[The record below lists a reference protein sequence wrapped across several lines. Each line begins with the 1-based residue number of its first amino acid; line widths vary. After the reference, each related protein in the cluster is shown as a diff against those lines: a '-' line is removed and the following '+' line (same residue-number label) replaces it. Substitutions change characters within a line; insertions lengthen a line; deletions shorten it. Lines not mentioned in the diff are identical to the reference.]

1 MEQPSPPSPLR
12 RLTVVRE
19 KIIEQKLVKAV
30 KNKGGL
36 APKFVAIGIDGMPDR
51 LVLMNGGRIAF
62 VEVKAKGKKL
72 RPLQVRRKKQL
83 EQLGFLH
90 FTLDDEEQIG
100 GMIDEICTT

>member
-1 MEQPSPPSPLR
+1 M
-12 RLTVVRE
+12 RE
-19 KIIEQKLVKAV
+19 KVIEQKLVKAV
-30 KNKGGL
+30 RLKGGL

-62 VEVKAKGKKL
+62 VEIKAKGKKL

-100 GMIDEICTT
+100 GMIDEICAT